1 MPRVLVVDDSPLQRK
16 AAGTLIER
24 DESLE
29 VTYAAGGEEALAA
42 MATRLPDLVL
52 TDLTM
57 PGVDGLEL
65 VAAVRR
71 LHPQIP
77 VVLMTASGNEEMAV
91 AALQGGAASYIPK
104 TVLDRDLVKT
114 LHSVLEVSHENRSR
128 ALLMRSMTH
137 SEAVFVLG
145 NNPALIGPLVNYLQQ
160 SLSAMGLC
168 SEAETTRVGVALD
181 EALVNALHHGNL
193 EVDSSMRRD
202 DLDGYHR
209 LIAERRQQSPYKE
222 RRIWVSAVLDR
233 DRATFVVRDEGSG
246 FDPDTLPDPTDPAN
260 LARPHGRG
268 VLLIRTFMDEV
279 IYNDVGNEVT
289 LITYTSSTNAD
300 PQTP

>member
-1 MPRVLVVDDSPLQRK
+1 MARILVVDDSPLQRK
-16 AAGTLIER
+16 LAGSLIER
-24 DESLE
+24 EEDLE
-29 VTYAAGGEEALAA
+29 VSYAAGGDEALAA
-42 MATRLPDLVL
+42 MAGRLPDLVL
-52 TDLTM
+52 TDLQM
-57 PGVDGLEL
+57 PGIDGLAL

-77 VVLMTASGNEEMAV
+77 VVLMTASGNEEKAV
-91 AALQGGAASYIPK
+91 EALHSGAASYIPK
-104 TVLDRDLVKT
+104 TVLDRDLIKT

-128 ALLMRSMTH
+128 ALLLRSMTH

-160 SLSAMGLC
+160 GLSAMGLC
-168 SEAETTRVGVALD
+168 NETETTRVGVALD

-193 EVDSSMRRD
+193 EVDSAMRRD

-209 LIAERRQQSPYKE
+209 LISERREQPPYRN
-222 RRIWVSAVLDR
+222 RRIWVSAIFDR
-233 DRATFVVRDEGSG
+233 DRATFVVRDEGNG
-246 FDPDTLPDPTDPAN
+246 FDPDLLPDPTDPAN

-268 VLLIRTFMDEV
+268 VLLIRTFMDKV

-289 LITYTSSTNAD
+289 LIKLCNPAAREA
-300 PQTP
+300 

>member
-1 MPRVLVVDDSPLQRK
+1 MARILVVDDSPLQRK
-16 AAGTLIER
+16 LAGSLIER
-24 DESLE
+24 EEDLE
-29 VTYAAGGEEALAA
+29 VPYAAGGDEALAA
-42 MATRLPDLVL
+42 MAVRLPDLVL
-52 TDLTM
+52 TDLQM
-57 PGVDGLEL
+57 PGIDGLAL

-77 VVLMTASGNEEMAV
+77 VVLMTASGNEEKAV
-91 AALQGGAASYIPK
+91 EALHSGAASYIPK
-104 TVLDRDLVKT
+104 TVLDRDLIKT

-128 ALLMRSMTH
+128 ALLLRSMTH

-160 SLSAMGLC
+160 GLSAMGLC
-168 SEAETTRVGVALD
+168 NETETTRVGVALD

-193 EVDSSMRRD
+193 EVDSAMRRD

-209 LIAERRQQSPYKE
+209 LISERREQPPYRN
-222 RRIWVSAVLDR
+222 RRIWVSAIFDR
-233 DRATFVVRDEGSG
+233 DRATFVVRDEGNG
-246 FDPDTLPDPTDPAN
+246 FDPDLLPDPTDPAN

-268 VLLIRTFMDEV
+268 VLLIRTFMDKV

-289 LITYTSSTNAD
+289 LIKLCNPAA
-300 PQTP
+300 